1 MLIVVCITTFRA
13 GSDESCA
20 FTDAVNDP
28 NAAGAPLIA
37 PDALPSMRPGG
48 SVPDGIDQT
57 TAPTLPLADPVRTNA
72 RPTRPDAAAAI
83 DALNGAAETTS
94 VSAFV
99 SVFAAQLAS
108 PACTVTLKVPTL
120 DGVPDSTPAGD
131 RLTPLG
137 SAPETMAN
145 VAAPV
150 PPVAASAAE
159 YAA

>member
-48 SVPDGIDQT
+48 SVPDAIDQT

-83 DALNGAAETTS
+83 DAVNGGAETTR

-99 SVFAAQLAS
+99 SVFDAQLAS
-108 PACTVTLKVPTL
+108 TACTVTLKVPTL
-120 DGVPDSTPAGD
+120 AGLPDSPAAAG
-131 RLTPLG
+131 RL
-137 SAPETMAN
+137 APRGR
-145 VAAPV
+145 APR
-150 PPVAASAAE
+150 
-159 YAA
+159 